1 MHKFI
6 DLDQQV
12 SYLISVPTETREITM
27 KLTPVMETF
36 IVHWG
41 EMGSKW
47 GVNRTVAQIFALLVL
62 SEKPMNAEEI
72 VETLSVARSN
82 VSNSIK
88 ELQAL
93 GLVNLTH
100 QLGDRRDHFEAIKDC
115 WDMLLVLAQERKKRE
130 IDPTMQVLTQCLSTA
145 EADKETPKYVTA
157 QLKQMSE
164 FMTTMDTWYI
174 QMKSMDRK
182 LMTRFFK
189 LGSKIVSWLSKK

>member
-1 MHKFI
+1 LHKFI